1 MRAAGARPLA
11 TGGWTAVSTHR
22 SCCPRGGETVG
33 LPPMKHL
40 TTVTLTL
47 TATTHSLRLHQH
59 RKMCCRPHERHQHG
73 GWRGDVDV
81 QCCRSGACCVCWDL
95 FSSST
100 PSHSTNL
107 LRRPPRRIATTG
119 TPPAPPI
126 YICLPQCIPGE
137 CHSDLR
143 VSPPTASAVVDP
155 RHQIVPF
162 PSRLLFPVAR
172 GLFEGVCTHG
182 TLSHMSGVAA
192 WLSAVGC
199 VW

>member
-1 MRAAGARPLA
+1 MDSNAHSK
-11 TGGWTAVSTHR
+11 TQQS
-22 SCCPRGGETVG
+22 
-33 LPPMKHL
+33 
-40 TTVTLTL
+40 L